1 MPALKSSTSIF
12 CSVIPTDTLYGI
24 DFITFP
30 NMSDMFTNAVPFCLE
45 SNANVKEELVGFGK
59 I

>member
-1 MPALKSSTSIF
+1 
-12 CSVIPTDTLYGI
+12 
-24 DFITFP
+24 
-30 NMSDMFTNAVPFCLE
+30 MSDMFTNAVPFCLE